1 MANLLT
7 LLINLESNPE
17 RLSAARRELNQ
28 AELEFLLI
36 PAVDGRTFR
45 SNDVSAYN
53 NRKSKLY
60 FGRALTS
67 AEIGCFLSHVKCLR
81 AFVESDARYA
91 LVLEDDV
98 KLSADAKYTLEKVL
112 KMTDEKE
119 LPEWDA
125 INFGNKGKSKYAGDS
140 QPIDDCSNAL
150 LRTYLFPVNSHAIL
164 WSKAGAEEFLRES
177 REIYLPVDH
186 AFRHMLTRRG
196 ACFSLATPVAHQS
209 GAKSDIDAADDR
221 KTSNGIWYQIA
232 VGLRRQAELT
242 FARRFRKIDRA
253 RQNQI
258 QKRIPENGLQ

>member
-1 MANLLT
+1 MDDLLT
-7 LLINLESNPE
+7 LLINLESNTE
-17 RLSAARRELNQ
+17 RLSTARRELNQ

-53 NRKSKLY
+53 NRKTKLY
-60 FGRALTS
+60 FGRSLTS

-98 KLSADAKYTLEKVL
+98 RLSASAKYTLGKVL
-112 KMTDEKE
+112 QMTGGEE

-140 QPIDDCSNAL
+140 QPIGDCSNAL
-150 LRTYLFPVNSHAIL
+150 LRTYLFPVNAHAIL
-164 WSKAGAEEFLRES
+164 WSKAGAEEFLRECH
-177 REIYLPVDH
+177 EIYLPVDH

-196 ACFSLATPVAHQS
+196 ACFSLATPVARQS
-209 GAKSDIDAADDR
+209 SAESDIDAAGDR
-221 KTSNGIWYQIA
+221 KSSEGVWYQIA

-242 FARRFRKIDRA
+242 FARRFRKTDRA
-253 RQNQI
+253 RPNQI
-258 QKRIPENGLQ
+258 QKRIPENELQ